1 MPGSERKKY
10 IYTDYETQSENVKLK
25 NFIETSKVRAELTLS
40 DTLDSKG
47 KNDVVLGVDLFP
59 RGRKYID
66 SVAYKAKDY
75 TSYLNQLLFNN
86 ENDAPTFRQL
96 IGMFVRINMKRDTNG
111 FLHFLDEHVSN
122 DLYLLVYSFLF
133 ELSTPEITNSVY
145 SAQNESKNL
154 SNQLKNFKKLNNIRS
169 QDAIKQKIGLLVEEI
184 NDIQK
189 QLDGLVD
196 SKRFIENQ
204 EKVNEI
210 KVAYARLNDAIDAA
224 DYQIQVNQET
234 LNNSLT
240 QRKNQLDM
248 DSLEELYEDSKKQLV
263 NVQKTFAELVSFNS
277 QLLTNKIH
285 FFEKL
290 ITKWTTKKHEL
301 ELQRHQLFEQ
311 HKSLIMLIQD
321 DKIEE
326 YTNLQNR
333 LGENQQELG
342 KNRQIF
348 KTIEDLEINQK
359 RVETELS
366 KLLDQQR
373 DASSQIMT
381 FNKFFTAYSKQ
392 LNGDEYM
399 LYKSDS
405 GFPLDIELKNPRGL
419 STGTKKALIAAFDLA
434 YQQFAQSIDKTVP
447 RFIVHDVLETLDSI
461 AFNGI
466 IDLATKLNVQFV
478 VAVLKNRIESLD
490 EFNSSSISLTLTE
503 NDSLFGI

>member
-210 KVAYARLNDAIDAA
+210 KSGLCAV
-224 DYQIQVNQET
+224 
-234 LNNSLT
+234 
-240 QRKNQLDM
+240 
-248 DSLEELYEDSKKQLV
+248 
-263 NVQKTFAELVSFNS
+263 
-277 QLLTNKIH
+277 
-285 FFEKL
+285 
-290 ITKWTTKKHEL
+290 
-301 ELQRHQLFEQ
+301 
-311 HKSLIMLIQD
+311 
-321 DKIEE
+321 
-326 YTNLQNR
+326 
-333 LGENQQELG
+333 
-342 KNRQIF
+342 
-348 KTIEDLEINQK
+348 K
-359 RVETELS
+359 RC
-366 KLLDQQR
+366 
-373 DASSQIMT
+373 
-381 FNKFFTAYSKQ
+381 Y
-392 LNGDEYM
+392 
-399 LYKSDS
+399 
-405 GFPLDIELKNPRGL
+405 
-419 STGTKKALIAAFDLA
+419 
-434 YQQFAQSIDKTVP
+434 
-447 RFIVHDVLETLDSI
+447 
-461 AFNGI
+461 
-466 IDLATKLNVQFV
+466 
-478 VAVLKNRIESLD
+478 
-490 EFNSSSISLTLTE
+490 
-503 NDSLFGI
+503 